1 MPASILAK
9 KKMRRCQLEKILDEI
24 ARPNEFFQLLPMQIC
39 KFDLDFFFFLRQL
52 AHFFLKS

>member
-39 KFDLDFFFFLRQL
+39 KFDLDFFFSFVN
-52 AHFFLKS
+52 